1 MAKKKPNDYGTGI
14 PLHEVEALARILL
27 PQIQTFFES
36 EEGQKE
42 FEEWKNEKNPD
53 SNPLWKDSISTLI
66 PNVDFR
72 PLALDTTEISLNNLR
87 KFCATYAGHFP
98 SIIDKETTCYHSD
111 KLL

>member
-53 SNPLWKDSISTLI
+53 SNPPVK
-66 PNVDFR
+66 R
-72 PLALDTTEISLNNLR
+72 Q
-87 KFCATYAGHFP
+87 Y
-98 SIIDKETTCYHSD
+98 
-111 KLL
+111 